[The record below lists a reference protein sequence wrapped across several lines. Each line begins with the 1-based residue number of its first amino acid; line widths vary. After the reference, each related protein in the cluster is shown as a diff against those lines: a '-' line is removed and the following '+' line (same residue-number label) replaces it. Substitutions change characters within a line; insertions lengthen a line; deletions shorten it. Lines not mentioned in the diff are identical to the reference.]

1 MSYWQLDKTM
11 LVFRNYTD
19 IIAEQLTLTFWLI
32 NDKQQL
38 QFKTLKRVTFLK
50 QVLIPYVGNITG
62 HFLTFWLTRAVSQ
75 SV

>member
-32 NDKQQL
+32 NDIVLELPYQKTQFLIDHQDYYCFVKQI
-38 QFKTLKRVTFLK
+38 KV
-50 QVLIPYVGNITG
+50 III
-62 HFLTFWLTRAVSQ
+62 
-75 SV
+75 